1 MSSINPAE
9 MSESRSGGTN
19 SLHMKKFSLDEW
31 RAYLLAQ
38 AKEYRVEMKEK
49 RPAITISRET
59 GAGAITIGQM
69 VTDSFQSLEK
79 GASHSWALF
88 DQNIVKAVIEDQR
101 LPNYLEEFIKEE
113 GKPALKDAF
122 EELLGLHP
130 STPALVQSMS
140 RTIRRLATAGG
151 VVLIGRAAH
160 VVCANLAHVFH
171 VRLVAPLESRIQHIA
186 DYFKLGEREAA
197 EYVGKTDRV
206 RKQYVQRYFGADVAD
221 PHQYHLVINSG
232 KVGYQE
238 SARIIV
244 DAASRQISVS
254 GVPS

>member
-1 MSSINPAE
+1 
-9 MSESRSGGTN
+9 
-19 SLHMKKFSLDEW
+19 MKKSSLDEW

-79 GASHSWALF
+79 GRPQSWALF
-88 DQNIVKAVIEDQR
+88 DQNIVKAVLEDQG
-101 LPNYLEEFIKEE
+101 LPKHLEEFIKEE

-140 RTIRRLATAGG
+140 RTIRKLATAGG

-160 VVCANLAHVFH
+160 VICANLPHAFH

-186 DYFKLGEREAA
+186 DYFKLGEKEAA
-197 EYVGKTDRV
+197 EYVAKADRV
-206 RKQYVQRYFGADVAD
+206 RKQYVRRYFGVDVED

-232 KVGYQE
+232 KLGFKK
-238 SARIIV
+238 AGRIIV
-244 DAASRQISVS
+244 DAAPRRCADK
-254 GVPS
+254 

>member
-1 MSSINPAE
+1 
-9 MSESRSGGTN
+9 
-19 SLHMKKFSLDEW
+19 MKKSSLDEW

-79 GASHSWALF
+79 GRPQSWALF
-88 DQNIVKAVIEDQR
+88 DQNIVKAVLEDQG
-101 LPNYLEEFIKEE
+101 LPKHLEEFIKEE

-140 RTIRRLATAGG
+140 RTIRKLATAGG

-160 VVCANLAHVFH
+160 VICANLSHAFH

-186 DYFKLGEREAA
+186 DYFKLGEKEAG
-197 EYVGKTDRV
+197 EYIAKADRV
-206 RKQYVQRYFGADVAD
+206 RKQYVRRYFGVDVED

-232 KVGYQE
+232 KLGFKE
-238 SARIIV
+238 AAKIIV
-244 DAASRQISVS
+244 DAASRRCADN
-254 GVPS
+254 